1 MVPEPLN
8 HEAGGFLDVELNE
21 YSPTVSIHAGTG
33 YDNEPATLDAKGL
46 EMLIQHL
53 QILHQELTSR

>member
-1 MVPEPLN
+1 MVPLPLN
-8 HEAGGFLDVELNE
+8 YRAGGFLDVELDDS
-21 YSPTVSIHAGTG
+21 SPTLSIHAGKG

-46 EMLIQHL
+46 EALIQHL